1 MKDQIEKFVA
11 AAQAMIEAHNEKQG
25 FKNDR
30 VLVANYGRKYVR
42 IEQRD
47 SLTSEYGSAWA
58 FIRLEDGAIMKPA
71 GWKTPAPQKR
81 GSIMTP
87 TYGVEFVGPYGP
99 AYLR

>member
-11 AAQAMIEAHNEKQG
+11 AAQAMIDAHCEKQG
-25 FKNDR
+25 FKNSR
-30 VLVANYGRKYVR
+30 MLVASYGRKYAR
-42 IEQRD
+42 IEEREGPA
-47 SLTSEYGSAWA
+47 SEYGSAWA